1 LLLQAPLYIVAQL
14 MGSILASGTLAL
26 VFDVTPNA
34 YFGTVPVGS
43 NGQSLVLEI
52 VISFLLMFVIS
63 GVGTDDR
70 AAVCTPNTPNICNF
84 TLFFHT

>member
-1 LLLQAPLYIVAQL
+1 

-43 NGQSLVLEI
+43 NCQSLVLEI
-52 VISFLLMFVIS
+52 VISFLLLFVIS

-70 AAVCTPNTPNICNF
+70 AKRIDEEDNARELPVLRSGKSKKH
-84 TLFFHT
+84 TL